1 MHEHEIFVNHA
12 LYLWRV
18 DPTKQAVEG
27 VLNIVEVAGVLCM
40 GRSLM
45 FMGEGLI
52 FMGEGLMFKY
62 PRERLT
68 CQFLPQPLKPRR
80 KPEKSV
86 FFIT

>member
-45 FMGEGLI
+45 C
-52 FMGEGLMFKY
+52 MGEGLMFKY